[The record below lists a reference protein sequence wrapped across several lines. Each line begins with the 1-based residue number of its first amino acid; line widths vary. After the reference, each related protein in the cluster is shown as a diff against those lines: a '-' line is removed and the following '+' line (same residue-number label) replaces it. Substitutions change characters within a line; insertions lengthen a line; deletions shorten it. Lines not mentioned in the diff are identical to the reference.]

1 MLGEMEGTN
10 GRGRPCGEWLD
21 DIKEWCEKDIGY
33 LRRVAQD
40 KNMWKEMV
48 KCSLDTYGLPWK
60 IMMMMMMIVQ
70 GIKGVNPW

>member
-33 LRRVAQD
+33 LREGWGKTEIRGR
-40 KNMWKEMV
+40 KW
-48 KCSLDTYGLPWK
+48 
-60 IMMMMMMIVQ
+60 
-70 GIKGVNPW
+70 